1 MIAALTPLPALTHQG
16 RGLAPADM
24 VLKGGGRV
32 FDLVT
37 GDLLQTDVAIRSI
50 LLISATSRILA
61 CCSVMTYDSHLL
73 ASSIDTRLRVR
84 ASNMR
89 SLSAVSL

>member
-24 VLKGGGRV
+24 VLKGGRV
-32 FDLVT
+32 FDLVP